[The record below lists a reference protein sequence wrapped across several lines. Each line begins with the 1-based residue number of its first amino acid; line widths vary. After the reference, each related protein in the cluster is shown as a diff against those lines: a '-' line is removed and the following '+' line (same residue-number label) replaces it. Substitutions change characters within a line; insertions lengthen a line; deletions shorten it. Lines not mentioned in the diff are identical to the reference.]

1 MSNLRWDDARRLE
14 AWAGETRVNLIRAA
28 ALIGFYAYHL
38 LNVFVLTDDASLR
51 YAYNLKVTSVV
62 LAWSLAVGALHVCLS
77 RRWVP
82 PALKYVATFWDL
94 AMVSALLLSDKTAG
108 PHSPLVFL
116 YFLVIAAAPLRL
128 SLRLVYA
135 ATLGAMGAA
144 TLMMGCYVF
153 GLIGMMDYYAPG
165 GGGLWLPKSWQ
176 IPRASEIVFLLS
188 LGAAGLLAGQVVR
201 QAKRLV
207 QGYPVIVEDQKEE
220 A

>member
-28 ALIGFYAYHL
+28 ALVGFYAYHL
-38 LNVFVLTDDASLR
+38 LNVFVLTDDPTLR

-62 LAWSLAVGALHVCLS
+62 LAWALAVGALHVCLS

-82 PALKYVATFWDL
+82 PALKYATTFWDL
-94 AMVSALLLSDKTAG
+94 AMASALLLADKAAG
-108 PHSPLVFL
+108 PHSPLIFL

-128 SLRLVYA
+128 SLRLVSA
-135 ATLGAMGAA
+135 ATLGAMGTA

-153 GLIGMMDYYAPG
+153 ALIGSTDYYAAG
-165 GGGLWLPKSWQ
+165 SLWQ
-176 IPRASEIVFLLS
+176 VPRPSEIVFLLS

-207 QGYPVIVEDQKEE
+207 QGYPLTVEDDRE
-220 A
+220 AA

>member
-38 LNVFVLTDDASLR
+38 LNVFVLTDDPALR

-94 AMVSALLLSDKTAG
+94 AMISVLLLADKTAG
-108 PHSPLVFL
+108 PHSPLIFL

-128 SLRLVYA
+128 SLRLIYA
-135 ATLGAMGAA
+135 ATLGAMAAA

-153 GLIGMMDYYAPG
+153 ALIGSTDYYAAGSP
-165 GGGLWLPKSWQ
+165 WKV
-176 IPRASEIVFLLS
+176 PRPSEIVFLLS

-201 QAKRLV
+201 QAQRLV
-207 QGYPVIVEDQKEE
+207 QGYPVTVEDKKEE

>member
-1 MSNLRWDDARRLE
+1 MNNLRWDDARRIE

-38 LNVFVLTDDASLR
+38 LNVFLFTDDPSLR
-51 YAYNLKVTSVV
+51 YAFNLKVTCVV
-62 LAWSLAVGALHVCLS
+62 LSWSLAVGVLHVCLS

-94 AMVSALLLSDKTAG
+94 AMVSVLLLADKTAG
-108 PHSPLVFL
+108 PHSPLIFL

-135 ATLGAMGAA
+135 ATLGAMAAA
-144 TLMMGCYVF
+144 TLMLGCYVF
-153 GLIGMMDYYAPG
+153 ALIGSTDYYASGSP
-165 GGGLWLPKSWQ
+165 WQ
-176 IPRASEIVFLLS
+176 VPRPSEIVFLLS

-201 QAKRLV
+201 QAQRLV
-207 QGYPVIVEDQKEE
+207 QGYPVTVEEHKE
-220 A
+220 AA

>member
-14 AWAGETRVNLIRAA
+14 AWAGETRVNLVRAA
-28 ALIGFYAYHL
+28 ALIGFYAHHL
-38 LNVFVLTDDASLR
+38 LNVFVLSNDPSLR
-51 YAYNLKVTSVV
+51 GAYNLKVTSVV
-62 LAWSLAVGALHVCLS
+62 LAWALAVGALHACLS

-94 AMVSALLLSDKTAG
+94 AMVSALLLADKTAG
-108 PHSPLVFL
+108 PHSPLIFL

-135 ATLGAMGAA
+135 ATLGAMAAA

-153 GLIGMMDYYAPG
+153 ALIGSTDYYAPG
-165 GGGLWLPKSWQ
+165 SPWQ
-176 IPRASEIVFLLS
+176 VPRPSEIVFLLS

-207 QGYPVIVEDQKEE
+207 QGYPVTVEEEKE
-220 A
+220 AA